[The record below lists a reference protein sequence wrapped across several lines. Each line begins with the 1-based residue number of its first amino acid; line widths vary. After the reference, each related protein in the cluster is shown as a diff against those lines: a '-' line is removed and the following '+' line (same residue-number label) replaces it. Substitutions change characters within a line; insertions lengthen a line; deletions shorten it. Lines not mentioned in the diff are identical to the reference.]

1 MKLNRTLVILLSIL
15 IGLFSS
21 VYPVFI
27 ILINIKKIESIY
39 LSFGVIAYL
48 LISILLVIA
57 LLLEIIYVFRFIL
70 KNEKGIMKFVWI
82 LLILVFNIF
91 IIPIYYIKKIDKNS
105 KGLII
110 DSVLYILA
118 LLFYIFILL
127 YGLNTYKDLND
138 EIIARQ
144 KAIEA
149 ERNVYTTKDGVVNF
163 TFRHGYKQK
172 EVGEYDLYVINLD
185 KNVVFSAFTYDTTL
199 YEQKTPDDYIK
210 RGIEDLK
217 KGKENFEEYKK
228 QEVIELKDS
237 KITTV
242 EYSGKSEIKTKE
254 KIVKTICI
262 YKISIIQFNN
272 KPDYLV
278 YVVEVVPK
286 AEYKNMSNEINEI
299 LKTVSLK

>member
-1 MKLNRTLVILLSIL
+1 MKLNRTLVILLSLL
-15 IGLFSS
+15 IGLFAS

-27 ILINIKKIESIY
+27 ILINIKKIENIY

-57 LLLEIIYVFRFIL
+57 LLFEMIYVIRFII
-70 KNEKGIMKFVWI
+70 KNEKGIMKLVWI
-82 LLILVFNIF
+82 LFILLFNIF
-91 IIPIYYIKKIDKNS
+91 IIPIYYIRKIDKNY
-105 KGLII
+105 KGIII
-110 DSVLYILA
+110 DSVLYILS
-118 LLFYIFILL
+118 LLFYAFILL
-127 YGLNTYKDLND
+127 YGLKTYKNLND

-185 KNVVFSAFTYDTTL
+185 KNIVFTTFTYDTTL
-199 YEQKTPDDYIK
+199 YEQKTPDEYIK

-217 KGKENFEEYKK
+217 KGKEDFEEYKK
-228 QEVIELKDS
+228 QEVIELNDS
-237 KITTV
+237 KITTI

-254 KIVKTICI
+254 KIIKTICI
-262 YKISIIQFNN
+262 YKVSVIKFNN

-286 AEYKNMSNEINEI
+286 AEYKNMSNELVEI
-299 LKTVSLK
+299 LKTGSLK